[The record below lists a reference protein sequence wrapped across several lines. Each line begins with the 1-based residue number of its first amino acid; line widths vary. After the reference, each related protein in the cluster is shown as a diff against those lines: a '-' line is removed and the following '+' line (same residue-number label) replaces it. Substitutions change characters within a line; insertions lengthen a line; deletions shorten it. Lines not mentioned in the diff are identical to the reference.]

1 MNALALALVATAAT
15 SSAVLTGA
23 LGLSPSDSPDDGG
36 LQQVA
41 SPPEAMADGQGAASW
56 PVQPPDLERGFE
68 GPEQYGPGHRGV
80 DLLAWPGQ
88 VVRSALPG
96 RVGFVGRVAGRS
108 IVVVDHE
115 GGLRTT
121 YLPVNP
127 LVQAGD
133 RIRAGDRVGRL
144 TAEPHCPTTSCLHW
158 GARWHDTYIDPL
170 SLLPG
175 RVVLLPVDS

>member
-1 MNALALALVATAAT
+1 M
-15 SSAVLTGA
+15 
-23 LGLSPSDSPDDGG
+23 
-36 LQQVA
+36 
-41 SPPEAMADGQGAASW
+41 
-56 PVQPPDLERGFE
+56 QPPDLERGFE
-68 GPEQYGPGHRGV
+68 GPGRMAPATGASTCWRGR
-80 DLLAWPGQ
+80 G
-88 VVRSALPG
+88 RSSAPPCPAG
-96 RVGFVGRVAGRS
+96 SDFVGRVAGRS

-115 GGLRTT
+115 GDLRTT